1 VPRRRGRA
9 LRQTQALHAL
19 AHPLRVRILEQL
31 REPASAAEV
40 ARRLAKAA
48 AVSAGSGGSAHGPR
62 QLAPSRQ
69 NLNYHLKELARGGLV
84 RRTGRRR
91 AGGFTETLYQANA
104 DSLVITAEGPVA
116 LADCETAD
124 TETGQTLPAGRWQGT
139 VHSLH
144 VALAAGSP
152 MTTVEQVRA
161 VAGRGLEGDRYFEG
175 IGTFSKKPGT
185 GRDVTLIELEALRA
199 LFTDHGVELAPSDAR
214 RNVVTCGVP
223 LNHLVGHEFRVGRVV
238 LRGMRFCEPCTYLS
252 GVVGKDVKTGL
263 IHRGGLRADIV
274 RAGTIRVGDHVSPC

>member
-1 VPRRRGRA
+1 MSRRPARA
-9 LRQTQALHAL
+9 LSKTQALHAL
-19 AHPLRVRILEQL
+19 AHPLRIRILEQL

-40 ARRLAKAA
+40 ARRLNE
-48 AVSAGSGGSAHGPR
+48 
-62 QLAPSRQ
+62 SRQ

-84 RRTGRRR
+84 RRTGARR

-104 DSLVITAEGPVA
+104 DSVVVTAEGPIG
-116 LADCETAD
+116 LADCD
-124 TETGQTLPAGRWQGT
+124 TVVAESGELLPAGRWQGT

-144 VALAAGSP
+144 VAPAGGAP

-161 VAGRGLEGDRYFEG
+161 VAGQGLEGDRYFEG
-175 IGTFSKKPGT
+175 IGTFSTKPGT

-199 LFTDHGVELAPSDAR
+199 LFTDHGVELASADAR

-223 LNHLVGHEFRVGRVV
+223 LNHLVGREFRVGKAV

-252 GVVGKDVKTGL
+252 GLVGKDVKTGL

-274 RAGTIRVGDHVSPC
+274 RGGTLRIGDSIQPC

>member
-1 VPRRRGRA
+1 VPRRPGRA

-40 ARRLAKAA
+40 ARRLNE
-48 AVSAGSGGSAHGPR
+48 
-62 QLAPSRQ
+62 SRQ
-69 NLNYHLKELARGGLV
+69 NLNYHVKELARGGLV

-104 DSLVITAEGPVA
+104 NSLVVTAEGAVA
-116 LADCETAD
+116 LADCETAGA
-124 TETGQTLPAGRWQGT
+124 ETGEALPAGRWRGT
-139 VHSLH
+139 VWSLH
-144 VALAAGSP
+144 VATTAGAP
-152 MTTVEQVRA
+152 MTTVDQVRA

-185 GRDVTLIELEALRA
+185 GRDVTLIELEALRT
-199 LFTDHGVELAPSDAR
+199 LFSDHGVELAPADAR
-214 RNVVTCGVP
+214 RNIVTCGVP
-223 LNHLVGHEFRVGRVV
+223 LNHLVGREFRVGRVV
-238 LRGMRFCEPCTYLS
+238 LRGMRFCEPCTYLAR
-252 GVVGKDVKTGL
+252 VVGQDVMTGL